1 MQRLLKAVPT
11 TGGGTSDQIFDGHFV
26 KCGSSTH
33 AILSRNMSILRHRI
47 FVIRSGQPT
56 VDYRHGDHV
65 LNAVIAPELQENE
78 PASGHETLK
87 QRSRKVEA
95 DEIRAMLDS
104 FDGNREEV
112 APALGINKTTLWR
125 KLSER

>member
-1 MQRLLKAVPT
+1 MRV
-11 TGGGTSDQIFDGHFV
+11 F
-26 KCGSSTH
+26 H
-33 AILSRNMSILRHRI
+33 ACHLVAQYVDPSPPNLRHRI
-47 FVIRSGQPT
+47 FAIRSGQPT

-112 APALGINKTTLWR
+112 ARALGINKTTLWR